1 MRFKGGNAALKM
13 SVDREITLK
22 MAKAAQLR
30 IEPEQ
35 VDKMMN
41 SINDILDFC
50 ALVGDL
56 DCSGTP
62 DFMWRMRK
70 LPPRR
75 PDTPVDWPDRELFES
90 KAPIFEGEF
99 FKVPRII
106 AEG

>member
-1 MRFKGGNAALKM
+1 MGGNIALKM
-13 SVDREITLK
+13 TVDREITLR

-35 VDKMMN
+35 VDRMMD

-56 DCSGTP
+56 DCDGTP
-62 DFMWRMRK
+62 DFMWRMKK
-70 LPPRR
+70 LPYRR
-75 PDTPVDWPDRELFES
+75 PDVSDDWPDRELFES
-90 KAPIFEGEF
+90 NAPTFGGEF
-99 FKVPRII
+99 FKVPRIM

>member
-1 MRFKGGNAALKM
+1 MT
-13 SVDREITLK
+13 VDQEITLK

-30 IEPEQ
+30 IDPEQ

-56 DCSGTP
+56 DCAGTP
-62 DFMWRMRK
+62 DFMWRMKK
-70 LPPRR
+70 LQSRR
-75 PDTPVDWPDRELFES
+75 PDAVADWPDRELFES
-90 KAPIFEGEF
+90 KAPTYEGDF

>member
-1 MRFKGGNAALKM
+1 M

-30 IEPEQ
+30 IEPEE
-35 VDKMMN
+35 VDHMMN
-41 SINDILDFC
+41 SINDILSFC

-56 DCSGTP
+56 DCEGTP
-62 DFMWRMRK
+62 DFTWRMKK
-70 LPPRR
+70 LPARR
-75 PDTPVDWPDRELFES
+75 PDVPADWPDRDLFES
-90 KAPIFEGEF
+90 NAPVFDGGF